1 MSKYDDFRESYKDR
15 PAEQR
20 LTVLRAE
27 MLTPLA
33 VIHGFATLL
42 ARINLEDSST
52 FPKDYGDMVVSIL
65 QAHNDIHSVL
75 NALTLTSDPP
85 ND

>member
-1 MSKYDDFRESYKDR
+1 MSKYDDLREPYKDR
-15 PAEQR
+15 PAKQR
-20 LTVLRAE
+20 LAILRAE

-33 VIHGFATLL
+33 IIHGYATLL

-75 NALTLTSDPP
+75 DALTSNPP